1 MNIDINENILKNCLV
16 LWSEVKKFQQPTDV
30 LLSKHF
36 ANNRKLKPFERNAIA
51 ETIYTILR
59 NFYKLSDMGLMNSDQ
74 DLIIYTWLRLLSVSL
89 KDLDKLSKV
98 KFSHIN
104 KLPSLNDSVLE
115 LPAWIVQKISRY
127 MSSNEIKELDGSMN
141 NPAPLTL
148 RVNTVKINRTDLLD
162 KFAELKIE
170 ALPTKFSPYGI
181 ILNNKASLMKNKLFL
196 DGYFEV
202 QDEASQLAA
211 LLLDA
216 KRSEMVVDFC
226 AGSGGKT
233 LILGMM
239 MRNSGRLYAFDIN
252 ELRLGNMKP
261 RLARSGLSNVYSQV
275 ITNENDTKIKRLAG
289 KVDRV
294 FVDAPCLGLGTIRRN
309 PDLKM
314 RQQDITIEDMNKT
327 QLAIL
332 QSASR
337 LLKSKGILVYAT
349 CSILYEENRDVIDKF
364 LLENQDFEIIKISE
378 QLQINGLKLNDDRYL
393 ELFPHIHRTD
403 GFFACVLR
411 KT

>member
-1 MNIDINENILKNCLV
+1 M
-16 LWSEVKKFQQPTDV
+16 SKFEQPSDV

-59 NFYKLSDMGLMNSDQ
+59 NFYKLSDIGLINIAQ
-74 DLIIYTWLRLLSVSL
+74 DLIIYTWIRLLYVPL
-89 KDLDKLSKV
+89 KDLDKLNKI
-98 KFSHIN
+98 KFAHIS
-104 KLPSLNDSVLE
+104 KLPKLNDNILE
-115 LPAWIVQKISRY
+115 LPDWILQKISRY
-127 MSSNEIKELDGSMN
+127 MNSAEIKELDNAMSSL
-141 NPAPLTL
+141 APLTL
-148 RVNTVKINRTDLLD
+148 RVNTVKINRADLLS

-170 ALPTKFSPYGI
+170 AFSTKFSPYAI
-181 ILNNKASLMKNKLFL
+181 TLSNKSSLMKNKLFL

-202 QDEASQLAA
+202 QDEASQLAT

-233 LILGMM
+233 LMLGMM
-239 MRNSGRLYAFDIN
+239 MRNSGRLYAFDVN
-252 ELRLGNMKP
+252 ERRLGNMRP
-261 RLARSGLSNVYSQV
+261 RLARSGLSNVYAQV
-275 ITNENDTKIKRLAG
+275 ISNENDTKIKRLAG
-289 KVDRV
+289 KVDKV
-294 FVDAPCLGLGTIRRN
+294 FIDAPCLGLGTIRRN

-314 RQQDITIEDMNKT
+314 RQQETSIDEMNQT

-337 LLKSKGILVYAT
+337 LLKPKGLLVYAT
-349 CSILYEENRDVIDKF
+349 CSILHEENRDVIDKF
-364 LLENQDFEIIKISE
+364 LLENQGFEIVKISE
-378 QLQINGLKLNDDRYL
+378 QLQINDLKLNDDRYL
-393 ELFPHIHRTD
+393 ELFPHIHGTD

-411 KT
+411 KV